1 MLTTS
6 CVLIHS
12 LLFCLNKQ
20 NNFFSLKRT
29 DDVEK
34 QTRYQFF
41 DIWDVDQYFL
51 CGRFLYT
58 LFTTNISTSNNFYL
72 SKYENML

>member
-1 MLTTS
+1 MYL
-6 CVLIHS
+6 
-12 LLFCLNKQ
+12 
-20 NNFFSLKRT
+20 FSLKRT

-51 CGRFLYT
+51 PGLFCIRCT
-58 LFTTNISTSNNFYL
+58 LRIYQLQIIFIC
-72 SKYENML
+72 ENMKTCFEKKPD